1 MIHFFN
7 LKENKKRI
15 SSFAR
20 KEGGFTIVELLVAIA
35 VFSTVIS
42 IAAGG
47 FVTALKTQRQTAALI
62 SANSNVSLIIEQMM
76 REIRTGYDFCQN
88 NQSCLEGGDDMI
100 SFTKGDGERV
110 TYCLANSAI
119 YRGSAVGICDTANF
133 QKITADNVFVR
144 SLKFLVKGGSP
155 NDNLQPRVTILVG
168 ISSNEPGV
176 SGSVIYLQTTVSSRF
191 PLDS

>member
-1 MIHFFN
+1 MNFA
-7 LKENKKRI
+7 KRNKKNYYIFGGKR
-15 SSFAR
+15 
-20 KEGGFTIVELLVAIA
+20 GFTIVELLVAIA
-35 VFSTVIS
+35 IFSTVIS

-62 SANSNVSLIIEQMM
+62 AANSNVSLIIEQMM

-88 NQSCLEGGDDMI
+88 NQSCLEDGDDML
-100 SFTKGDGERV
+100 SFTKADGQKV

-119 YRGSAVGICDTANF
+119 YRGDVVGVCDTANF

-144 SLKFLVKGGSP
+144 SLKFLVKGGALD
-155 NDNLQPRVTILVG
+155 DNLQPRVTIALG
-168 ISSNEPGV
+168 ISANEPGV
-176 SGSVIYLQTTVSSRF
+176 SASVVYLQTTVSSRF